1 MALDSIPQKA
11 SANKQIAR
19 AAGTVMLAFVLSNVV
34 GLVRSILISRAF
46 GTGYEY
52 DAFVVASRYPDLIF
66 NLIAGG
72 ALASAFIPTFTGF
85 LERDDRASAW
95 KLTSSIINLVTL
107 VLALI
112 SILSA
117 VFSTQIVQY
126 LAPDFSPEKRQLTI
140 TLLRILLISP
150 TVFGI
155 SGIIMGA
162 LNAHQKFLLPAL
174 ASTMLW
180 VGYIIGLLFFVPSMG
195 IYGLA
200 WGAVIGA
207 FLHIGIQLPGLLR
220 LQAWRFNWTFGW
232 DIPAVKKVLILMGP
246 RLLGVAVVQLN
257 FIVNVIIAS
266 GQPEGSASSLTYAF
280 QIMTMPEVAIAQ
292 AIAIAALPTFSAQI
306 ARGELKQMRH
316 SLASTLRS
324 VLLLSL
330 PATMGLILLRDPII
344 TMLFQRGQFNNNSTT
359 MVAWALLWYTAGL
372 VGHSVVEILSRA
384 FYALHDT
391 KTPVLVGTA
400 AMTLNVILSFAF
412 SGLFNLIGWL
422 PHGGLALAN
431 SFATALEMIGLL
443 ILMRKRLNGIDG
455 LSILKGLAPAVMGS
469 VVMSVVILA
478 WLSMSADQGPWLVG
492 LGGIILGGAAY
503 GLCMI
508 VLRVPEL
515 LSLTSALQR
524 RIKRA

>member
-1 MALDSIPQKA
+1 
-11 SANKQIAR
+11 
-19 AAGTVMLAFVLSNVV
+19 MLAFVLSNAV

-85 LERDDRASAW
+85 LEKDDRETAW
-95 KLTSSIINLVTL
+95 KLTSAIINLVML
-107 VLALI
+107 VLLLV
-112 SILSA
+112 SVVSA

-126 LAPDFSPEKRQLTI
+126 LAPDFSPEKKQLTVS
-140 TLLRILLISP
+140 LLRILLISP
-150 TVFGI
+150 TVFGV

-174 ASTMLW
+174 ASSMLW
-180 VGYIIGLLFFVPSMG
+180 VGYIIGLLVFVPSMG

-200 WGAVIGA
+200 WGAVLGA
-207 FLHIGIQLPGLLR
+207 FLHIGIQIPGVLR
-220 LQAWRFNWTFGW
+220 LPALRFNFTFGW

-306 ARGELKQMRH
+306 ARGELGQMRH

-330 PATMGLILLRDPII
+330 PATMGLILLREPII
-344 TMLFQRGQFNNNSTT
+344 AMLFQRGQFNTNSTT

-400 AMTLNVILSFAF
+400 AMTLNVLLSFAF
-412 SGLFNLIGWL
+412 SYLFYLIGWL

-431 SFATALEMIGLL
+431 SFATALEMVGLI
-443 ILMRKRLNGIDG
+443 ILMRQRLNGIDG
-455 LSILKGLAPAVMGS
+455 LAILKGLAPAAAGS
-469 VVMSVVILA
+469 ALMSLA
-478 WLSMSADQGPWLVG
+478 IIIWMNATSAQNPWLVG
-492 LGGIILGGAAY
+492 VGGIILGGIVY
-503 GLCMI
+503 GVMMI

-515 LSLTSALQR
+515 VSLFSALQR